1 MDFAIVFEVSDA
13 FGDAFFNKNMWN
25 IRIFLLCL
33 AVKVYN
39 LKVL

>member
-25 IRIFLLCL
+25 IRIFFI
-33 AVKVYN
+33 VFGS
-39 LKVL
+39 